1 MSFVSIVLPAHPRAH
16 RPLGAWEKVAG
27 KALFLDD
34 LIIITDAIELW
45 FAVVA
50 ASSGLGSRSS
60 RGLPWPATHE
70 LHPSIRHW
78 LLYLDCAAQFQ
89 FEAVMVAR
97 KLERGA
103 KQSVKGSSKAF
114 GLSGII
120 IVHAYSLGH
129 DVQQPFVYEEV

>member
-70 LHPSIRHW
+70 LHPSMRH
-78 LLYLDCAAQFQ
+78 
-89 FEAVMVAR
+89 
-97 KLERGA
+97 
-103 KQSVKGSSKAF
+103 
-114 GLSGII
+114 
-120 IVHAYSLGH
+120 
-129 DVQQPFVYEEV
+129 